1 MFITRTHIT
10 VAIAATSTA
19 AALFAAGCSNDSG
32 SMPGMDHGSSS
43 SMSATSG
50 KPAARTDFNDADVTF
65 LQMMY
70 PHHAQAVDMAKL
82 VPSHSQNQQLL
93 TLAANV
99 EKAQAPEMQQIST
112 LLQSFGKPA
121 PPAPGAHDMPG
132 MPGMSSA
139 PSMPGMMTPE
149 QMNALQAASGADFD
163 RQWMEMMIDH
173 HNGAIA
179 MANTE
184 LANGVN
190 PDAKALASSII
201 SAQQAEIATMR
212 TMLGQS

>member
-1 MFITRTHIT
+1 MFITRIRIT
-10 VAIAATSTA
+10 VAIAATSAA

-43 SMSATSG
+43 SMSMTPG
-50 KPAARTDFNDADVTF
+50 KPAARTDFNDADVMF

-70 PHHAQAVDMAKL
+70 PHHAQAVAMAEL
-82 VPSHSQNQQLL
+82 VPSRSQNQQLL

-121 PPAPGAHDMPG
+121 PNASGGHDMS
-132 MPGMSSA
+132 GMS
-139 PSMPGMMTPE
+139 SMPGMMTPE

-179 MANTE
+179 MADTE

>member
-1 MFITRTHIT
+1 
-10 VAIAATSTA
+10 
-19 AALFAAGCSNDSG
+19 
-32 SMPGMDHGSSS
+32 
-43 SMSATSG
+43 
-50 KPAARTDFNDADVTF
+50 
-65 LQMMY
+65 
-70 PHHAQAVDMAKL
+70 
-82 VPSHSQNQQLL
+82 
-93 TLAANV
+93 
-99 EKAQAPEMQQIST
+99 
-112 LLQSFGKPA
+112 
-121 PPAPGAHDMPG
+121 